1 MNHQF
6 LVDKMKAVCNY
17 KDDLS
22 IVPYECD
29 SLEVE
34 SEDGIVRIGYSSISD
49 FCRGVCLSIMHL
61 RKGETTFSIK
71 QTHNFERAGFMI
83 DVSYDGV
90 MSVEGLKQYIDYM
103 ASAGLNML
111 MLYTEDTYEVKKY
124 PQMGYLRGRYSQEE
138 LREIDQ
144 YANEMGVEL
153 IGCIQ
158 TLGHLEHIVKWNDFA
173 DITENETLILPG
185 EERTYEFIEECIK
198 TISENISSRHI
209 HVGLDEA
216 FGLGEGKYKIKHG
229 KCDPLEIYAKHV
241 KRVYD
246 ICVKYGLHPMMWSD
260 CFFRFSMR
268 ETGYGIQYS
277 ATEPISSEI
286 LKLVPEH
293 MDMVYWEYEEKD
305 KNVYRDIINAH
316 KVFSGETVMATACWN
331 WDGQLPRL
339 NHAFATQGAALEA
352 AKECGVKTILSTDW
366 QHCNNSADYFFTLPS
381 IVFYGQHRYG
391 DDTSKEM
398 IEKILRS
405 NTGMELSA
413 IDIMNVY
420 HGNEYLEFHG
430 GEKYFYCSTLINTV
444 GIPEGNPEQ
453 EFRQAARALAKYQS
467 DVWGRHYKFAE
478 LIMEIAATKCEI
490 YNKLRKAYVAGDRDF
505 LTNVSSKILPTLIQK
520 YRDALAIKKEL
531 WLESQKPFGL
541 DSVSRYY
548 GGCIADV
555 EYAIDRLENY
565 LTGRINCIEELDEE
579 VMPFKKASVVVDY
592 SHI

>member
-158 TLGHLEHIVKWNDFA
+158 TLGHLEHIVKWNDFS

-246 ICVKYGLHPMMWSD
+246 ICVKYGLRPMMWSD

-366 QHCNNSADYFFTLPS
+366 QCGGAVADYLFTLPS
-381 IVFYGQHRYG
+381 VIFYGQHRYG
-391 DDTSKEM
+391 DDISRDAIADLLKN
-398 IEKILRS
+398 

-413 IDIMNVY
+413 IEEMNVY
-420 HGNEYLEFHG
+420 HSDEYLQFYG
-430 GEKYFYCSTLINTV
+430 GEKYFCCSTLVNTV
-444 GIPEGNPEQ
+444 GIPEGNPAD
-453 EFRQAARALAKYQS
+453 EFACAAKHLRSYHS
-467 DVWGRHYKFAE
+467 ERWGMHYHFAA

-490 YNKLRKAYVAGDRDF
+490 YNRLRKAYLESDRAY
-505 LTNVSSKILPTLIQK
+505 LEKLVHVVLPQLAETYK
-520 YRDALAIKKEL
+520 EALAIRKEL
-531 WLESQKPFGL
+531 WFRVQKPFSF
-541 DSVSRYY
+541 DKTVRDY

-555 EYAIDRLENY
+555 EYTKERIQDY
-565 LTGRINCIEELDEE
+565 LIGKTSCIEELDEL
-579 VMPFKKASVVVDY
+579 VLPLKKASAVVNY
-592 SHI
+592 RMI